1 MSQKRSD
8 RRLKELQKLSAH
20 ILWRRY
26 RPSVTQVLNN
36 ESFSDGIMS
45 ALHWNSVRIC
55 TSLRFPLNLLLT
67 SLRREIGGK
76 TQNAWKIFRMK
87 MILINNSQFYVIE
100 DSLESNTILEYHTFL
115 KHEFEKS
122 NTLRKDGLGPYEG
135 RPDRASRQCF
145 DDRPTI
151 ATCDRAAEADIALDN
166 ISDTC
171 CTMVTIAHRCQ
182 RRNIKVSVSCWH
194 PST

>member
-1 MSQKRSD
+1 MS
-8 RRLKELQKLSAH
+8 LK
-20 ILWRRY
+20 
-26 RPSVTQVLNN
+26 
-36 ESFSDGIMS
+36 
-45 ALHWNSVRIC
+45 
-55 TSLRFPLNLLLT
+55 
-67 SLRREIGGK
+67 
-76 TQNAWKIFRMK
+76 
-87 MILINNSQFYVIE
+87 
-100 DSLESNTILEYHTFL
+100 
-115 KHEFEKS
+115 KS

-182 RRNIKVSVSCWH
+182 RRNIKVSVSCSH
-194 PST
+194 PLTQTLSPRNELTCFRTYRLTEWSQKKWSRWNLWYLGRPGETHYYWVQPATCWWTVPKEFSDDRRQLSCPISY